1 MMPAILPGGPMSLRF
16 PSALLSAAA
25 PILSAVALCIAVT
38 VATAGAPSS
47 LRPSIGY
54 RIGPLLTAG
63 PHPDRQIEVVR
74 RKVGQML
81 MVGFPGTAPD
91 QTWPA
96 RVAGMIGDGRIGGVI
111 LFADNIRNPAQ
122 LRKLTAALVAAGG
135 AAPPFIAVDQ
145 EGGSIQRLNRRK
157 GFQPLPSARTMGKK
171 PLCEAYALYL
181 RTAAEL
187 AAAHI
192 NVNFG
197 PVVDLDINPRNPAI
211 GLKARSYDRD
221 PARVVAYAEEFVG
234 AHRAAGVLTAV
245 KHFPGHG
252 SALRDPHI
260 AIVDIGD
267 TWQAQELTPFAA
279 LIAED
284 RIPMVMVGHLIH
296 PRFSDGDRPT
306 SLSRRAITDELR
318 GALGFDGL
326 VVTDDLGMDAIGRR
340 YDPEQAAEMAIRAG
354 ADVLIFANLLT
365 QDPGGLDRV
374 TTSVAGAVS
383 AGRIPLR
390 LIEASNAL
398 IRTTRDDLAR
408 AAAPA
413 AIPPEAPA
421 CPEPRAAA
429 PATGA
434 KPG

>member
-1 MMPAILPGGPMSLRF
+1 MSLRF
-16 PSALLSAAA
+16 PSVLLSAAA
-25 PILSAVALCIAVT
+25 LILSVT
-38 VATAGAPSS
+38 VAMAGAPSS
-47 LRPSIGY
+47 TRPSIGY
-54 RIGPLLTAG
+54 RIGPVLASG
-63 PHPDRQIEVVR
+63 PHPDRQIEMVR
-74 RKVGQML
+74 RKIGQML
-81 MVGFPGTAPD
+81 MVGFPGTSPD
-91 QTWPA
+91 ERWPA
-96 RVAGMIGDGRIGGVI
+96 TVAGMIGDGRIGGVI
-111 LFADNIRNPAQ
+111 LFADNIRSPAQ
-122 LRKLTAALVAAGG
+122 LRKLTAALARAGG

-181 RTAAEL
+181 RTAEEL

-221 PARVVAYAEEFVG
+221 PARVVAYAEEFIG

-260 AIVDIGD
+260 AIVDIRD
-267 TWQAQELTPFAA
+267 TWQAEELTPFAE

-318 GALGFDGL
+318 GALGFEGL

-340 YDPEQAAEMAIRAG
+340 YTPEQAAEMAIRAG

-365 QDPGGLDRV
+365 EDRGALDRI
-374 TTSVAGAVS
+374 TATIAGAVA

-390 LIEASNAL
+390 LIEESNAL
-398 IRTTRDDLAR
+398 TRSAREDLGR
-408 AAAPA
+408 AAAVPGM
-413 AIPPEAPA
+413 PPQAPA
-421 CPEPRAAA
+421 CLEPRAAA
-429 PATGA
+429 PAGA
-434 KPG
+434 AAPG